1 MKNLKKILR
10 PILIALATITAIAL
24 LFTMRKYST
33 KEEVAPYT
41 PNNVDEVL
49 SNIAVKKFL
58 SPYDATYNIWGQE
71 TTLRNKESRV
81 AISPGS
87 SVEIVTKYFGNDI
100 KYDLDHDG
108 RNDTIFMLTQETG
121 SSGIFYY
128 VVALIDTEKGRL
140 GLDGV
145 YVGDRIAPQSMYME
159 AGEILVINFAERKIG
174 QSFAEQPTVGRTIKV
189 KYDPDT
195 MQFAEV
201 VQN

>member
-10 PILIALATITAIAL
+10 PILIALTIITAIVL
-24 LFTMRKYST
+24 LFSMRKYST
-33 KEEVAPYT
+33 KEKVVYT

-49 SNIAVKKFL
+49 SNIAVKNFL

-71 TTLRNKESRV
+71 ITLRNKESRI

-108 RNDTIFMLTQETG
+108 HDDTIFMVTQETG
-121 SSGIFYY
+121 STGVFYY
-128 VVALIDTEKGRL
+128 VLALMDTEKGRL

-159 AGEILVINFAERKIG
+159 AGEILVINFAERKTG

>member
-10 PILIALATITAIAL
+10 PILISLATLAAL
-24 LFTMRKYST
+24 LLLITMRKYST
-33 KEEVAPYT
+33 KEEVAYT

-174 QSFAEQPTVGRTIKV
+174 QSFAEQPIVGRTIKV

>member
-10 PILIALATITAIAL
+10 PILISLTIMTALVL
-24 LFTMRKYST
+24 LITMRRYST
-33 KEEVAPYT
+33 KEEVPYT
-41 PNNVDEVL
+41 PNDVDEVL

-71 TTLRNKESRV
+71 ITLRNRESGII
-81 AISPGS
+81 ISPGS

-108 RNDTIFMLTQETG
+108 RSDTIFMVTQETG
-121 SSGIFYY
+121 STGVFYY
-128 VVALIDTEKGRL
+128 VLALMDTEKDRL